1 MNLNIMEK
9 ILVVF
14 NSFFSSFMSIEI
26 LLIGFLLFIFLILNA
41 KKNVKLVKIFLT
53 FIYLVFFTF
62 ICIYYQDYVVQSVD
76 GLLKYIMKYIYFP
89 SLAMYFILMVF
100 VTLGMIYTMFSIRI
114 SSFLRYLNICIF
126 SLLHILYF
134 QVIGLVVQNKIYFTT
149 DVEIYKNETIL
160 SLVQISN
167 LLLFIWILIMMFYQ
181 IYQYLR
187 RKFDERKEIT

>member
-41 KKNVKLVKIFLT
+41 KKNVKLVKFFIT
-53 FIYLVFFTF
+53 FIYLAFFTF
-62 ICIYYQDYVVQSVD
+62 ICIYYQDYVIQSVD

-114 SSFLRYLNICIF
+114 SSFLKYLNICIF

-134 QVIGLVVQNKIYFTT
+134 QVIGLVVQDKIYFTT

-167 LLLFIWILIMMFYQ
+167 LLLLIWILIMIFYQ

-187 RKFDERKEIT
+187 RKFDERKEII

>member
-1 MNLNIMEK
+1 MKLNIMEK

>member
-1 MNLNIMEK
+1 MKCCDAE
-9 ILVVF
+9 
-14 NSFFSSFMSIEI
+14 
-26 LLIGFLLFIFLILNA
+26 
-41 KKNVKLVKIFLT
+41 
-53 FIYLVFFTF
+53 
-62 ICIYYQDYVVQSVD
+62 
-76 GLLKYIMKYIYFP
+76 KYIMKYIYFP